1 MFTAGIIRNEN
12 IPLSHMIWTKL
23 WSVCSVQ
30 SGNWEQLTTG
40 PELASG
46 LHPATATPGLQ
57 ALDAF
62 RIFGRLIVLSLSACL
77 LYDFFFWKGEAE
89 LGRKCQKNGKLP
101 FIPERTVSGKFK
113 RTGRPG
119 TDKSFHRV
127 DMEKIN
133 SVSVI

>member
-12 IPLSHMIWTKL
+12 IALSHMIWTKV

-57 ALDAF
+57 ALDAL
-62 RIFGRLIVLSLSACL
+62 RIFGQLIVLSLSACL
-77 LYDFFFWKGEAE
+77 LYDFFWKGEAE
-89 LGRKCQKNGKLP
+89 LGSQCQKNGKRP
-101 FIPERTVSGKFK
+101 FIPERTVSGNSREMVGQAQINLSTELPWEKK
-113 RTGRPG
+113 R
-119 TDKSFHRV
+119 
-127 DMEKIN
+127 
-133 SVSVI
+133 VSVI